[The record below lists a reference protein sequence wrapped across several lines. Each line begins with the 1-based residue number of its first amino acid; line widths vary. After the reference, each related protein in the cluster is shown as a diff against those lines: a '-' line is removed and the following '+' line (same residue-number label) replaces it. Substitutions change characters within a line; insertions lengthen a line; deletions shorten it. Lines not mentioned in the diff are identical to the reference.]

1 MRLSRDGLAGLVLL
15 AISLALFVHSLS
27 LPYLPLVPV
36 GPGFYP
42 RIVLGFL
49 ALASAALVAQDLLKG
64 RARAPAAAAR
74 RNYGLVLLLF
84 GIVGAYVAL
93 LPLIGF
99 RIATPLFVAAAQA
112 ALDRPRGPRQWAL
125 LAAVA
130 IGTAAVTHLVFE
142 KHLLV
147 LLPRGTWTG

>member
-49 ALASAALVAQDLLKG
+49 ALASAALVAQNLLKG
-64 RARAPAAAAR
+64 RARAPAAAR

-84 GIVGAYVAL
+84 GIVGVYVAL
-93 LPLIGF
+93 LPLLGF
-99 RIATPLFVAAAQA
+99 RIATALFVAAAQA

-130 IGTAAVTHLVFE
+130 LGTAAVTHLVFE

-147 LLPRGTWTG
+147 LLPRGTWTGW